1 MSGVSQI
8 VTRCLQ
14 PLFDFTSFIQRK
26 YFTLVTFTST
36 GLSYEYI
43 TSALF
48 THTVHPYD
56 SRLTFFLFTLRPR
69 PRHAFQH
76 QGHGDAGISVVPDA
90 RRFRVRRRGGGKR
103 GFAKLCCQDVG

>member
-1 MSGVSQI
+1 MSGISQI
-8 VTRCLQ
+8 TTRCLQ

-48 THTVHPYD
+48 THTVHP
-56 SRLTFFLFTLRPR
+56 
-69 PRHAFQH
+69 
-76 QGHGDAGISVVPDA
+76 
-90 RRFRVRRRGGGKR
+90 
-103 GFAKLCCQDVG
+103 

>member
-1 MSGVSQI
+1 MVPCERERDARRRRGGGCVGKRVVLGRGAATTGRDAARRVASRAALGGVRCVSGVSQI
-8 VTRCLQ
+8 MTRCLQ

-48 THTVHPYD
+48 THTVHP
-56 SRLTFFLFTLRPR
+56 
-69 PRHAFQH
+69 
-76 QGHGDAGISVVPDA
+76 
-90 RRFRVRRRGGGKR
+90 
-103 GFAKLCCQDVG
+103 